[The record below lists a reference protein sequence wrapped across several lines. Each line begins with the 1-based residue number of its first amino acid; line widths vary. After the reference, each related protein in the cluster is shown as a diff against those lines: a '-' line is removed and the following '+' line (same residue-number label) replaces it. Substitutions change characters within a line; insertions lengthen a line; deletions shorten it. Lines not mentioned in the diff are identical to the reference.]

1 MTSVKNKHNSSSAT
15 YLRHCQ
21 SYGESGE
28 RGEGCTFIGGG
39 GCISISMCISG
50 ADGGGEG
57 SASSYLVGDD
67 ASHAS
72 CASMRLLTSSASIG
86 S

>member
-28 RGEGCTFIGGG
+28 GGEGCTLIGGG
-39 GCISISMCISG
+39 GCISISIDISG
-50 ADGGGEG
+50 AEGGGDG
-57 SASSYLVGDD
+57 STSSYLLGED

-72 CASMRLLTSSASIG
+72 CSSMRLFTSASSIG